1 MEAMLFFLAILLIA
15 AMLATAFIL
24 IRGLV
29 NMAGTT
35 QAELEDTSE
44 GPSPRML
51 KSNKLMVR
59 RIQFQAI
66 AIVIIAIILFALSA
80 KG

>member
-1 MEAMLFFLAILLIA
+1 MQLFLAILLLA
-15 AMLATAFIL
+15 AMLATAFVL
-24 IRGLV
+24 IKGLV

-44 GPSPRML
+44 GPSPRAL
-51 KSNKLMVR
+51 KSNKLMIR
-59 RIQFQAI
+59 RIQFQGI
-66 AIVIIAIILFALSA
+66 AIIIIAIILLTLSA

>member
-1 MEAMLFFLAILLIA
+1 MQLFLAILLLA
-15 AMLATAFIL
+15 AMLATAFVL
-24 IRGLV
+24 IKGLV

-35 QAELEDTSE
+35 QAELEEKSE
-44 GPSPRML
+44 GPTPRML
-51 KSNKLMVR
+51 KSNHLMVR

-66 AIVIIAIILFALSA
+66 AIVIIAIILMVASA

>member
-1 MEAMLFFLAILLIA
+1 MMLFLAILLLA

-44 GPSPRML
+44 GPSQRAL
-51 KSNKLMVR
+51 KSNKLMIR
-59 RIQFQAI
+59 RIQFQAGAI
-66 AIVIIAIILFALSA
+66 AVIALILIIASA

>member
-1 MEAMLFFLAILLIA
+1 MLIFLAILLVA
-15 AMLATAFIL
+15 AMLATLFVL
-24 IRGLV
+24 IKGLV

-44 GPSPRML
+44 GPSPRAL
-51 KSNKLMVR
+51 RSNKLMQQ
-59 RIQFQAI
+59 RILLQGGAI
-66 AIVIIAIILFALSA
+66 AIIALILIIMSA

>member
-1 MEAMLFFLAILLIA
+1 MQLFLAILLLA
-15 AMLATAFIL
+15 AMLATAFVL
-24 IRGLV
+24 VRGLV

-44 GPSPRML
+44 GPTPRML

-66 AIVIIAIILFALSA
+66 AIVIIAIILIIASS

>member
-1 MEAMLFFLAILLIA
+1 MLLFFAILLVA
-15 AMLATAFIL
+15 AMLATLFVL
-24 IRGLV
+24 IKGLV

-44 GPSPRML
+44 GPSPRAL
-51 KSNKLMVR
+51 KSNKLMQQ
-59 RIQFQAI
+59 RILLQGVAI
-66 AIVIIAIILFALSA
+66 AIIAIILFALSH

>member
-1 MEAMLFFLAILLIA
+1 MQLFLAILLLA
-15 AMLATAFIL
+15 AMLATAFVL
-24 IRGLV
+24 IKGLV

-35 QAELEDTSE
+35 QAELEDKSA
-44 GPSPRML
+44 GPTPRML

-66 AIVIIAIILFALSA
+66 AIAIIAIILLTLSA
-80 KG
+80 KGG

>member
-1 MEAMLFFLAILLIA
+1 MLLFLAILLLA
-15 AMLATAFIL
+15 AMLATAFVL
-24 IRGLV
+24 IKGLV

-44 GPSPRML
+44 GPSPRAL
-51 KSNKLMVR
+51 KSNKLMIR
-59 RIQFQAI
+59 RIQFQGI

>member
-1 MEAMLFFLAILLIA
+1 MFFLAILLLA
-15 AMLATAFIL
+15 AMFATLFIL

-35 QAELEDTSE
+35 SQDLEATGQGD
-44 GPSPRML
+44 GPSPRAL
-51 KSNKLMVR
+51 KSQKLMQQ
-59 RIQFQAI
+59 RILFQAV
-66 AIVIIAIILFALSA
+66 AIGVAAIILFAMSA

>member
-1 MEAMLFFLAILLIA
+1 MLFFLAILLIA
-15 AMLATAFIL
+15 AMLATGFVL
-24 IRGLV
+24 IKGLV

-35 QAELEDTSE
+35 EVELADKSE

-66 AIVIIAIILFALSA
+66 AIAIIAIILFTLSSR
-80 KG
+80 GG

>member
-1 MEAMLFFLAILLIA
+1 MQMFLAILLLA
-15 AMLATAFIL
+15 AVLATAFTL

-35 QAELEDTSE
+35 QAELEDKSA

-66 AIVIIAIILFALSA
+66 AILIIAIILMVASA